1 MAPVHGTRRYR
12 SGARSAVG
20 RCRDPG
26 SVGTSRRCRTASDAG
41 QFGDGCSDV
50 RRPGSTAD
58 LQNLRRSAEEFSA
71 AVADSAALVER
82 IKLLQEELAGFAI
95 ILAVVTILTVAGGLI
110 ALRRKEW

>member
-1 MAPVHGTRRYR
+1 M
-12 SGARSAVG
+12 
-20 RCRDPG
+20 PG
-26 SVGTSRRCRTASDAG
+26 SRVGWHIAALSDG
-41 QFGDGCSDV
+41 V
-50 RRPGSTAD
+50 RRRPIWRWLLGRPPAWVDEAD

>member
-1 MAPVHGTRRYR
+1 M
-12 SGARSAVG
+12 
-20 RCRDPG
+20 PG
-26 SVGTSRRCRTASDAG
+26 SRVGWHIPALSDG
-41 QFGDGCSDV
+41 V
-50 RRPGSTAD
+50 RRRPIWRWLLGRPPAWVD
-58 LQNLRRSAEEFSA
+58 GGPAELRRSAEEFSA

>member
-58 LQNLRRSAEEFSA
+58 LQNCDDPPRSSPQRSPIRR
-71 AVADSAALVER
+71 ALVER